1 MSDYE
6 IVRADPD
13 ARRKRL
19 FLTMLLVGVAAGMF
33 ALSFW
38 VQSYLGHQLA
48 QINSGKP
55 DEALAALGRA
65 WQLLDLLIA
74 LGVTLPVLA
83 AVYLLHMAFRIVRS
97 GRFPYPGMWILRD
110 RELLTGGLARRRA
123 IAALVVAA
131 ILLAGGLGAGW
142 YMYGR
147 VGQVFQQAH
156 ARLLLLK
163 HYGGGGSQ

>member
-1 MSDYE
+1 MSENE
-6 IVRADPD
+6 IMRADPD

-19 FLTMLLVGVAAGMF
+19 FLAVLLAGVAAGMF

-48 QINSGKP
+48 QIDSGKP

-74 LGVTLPVLA
+74 LGVALPVLA
-83 AVYLLHMAFRIVRS
+83 AAYLLQMAFRITRS
-97 GRFPYPGMWILRD
+97 GQFPYQGMWILRD
-110 RELLTGGLARRRA
+110 RELLRGDRARRRA
-123 IAALVVAA
+123 AAALVTAA
-131 ILLAGGLGAGW
+131 VLLAVGLGAGW

-156 ARLLLLK
+156 ARLLLFK
-163 HYGGGGSQ
+163 HDGGNGSR